1 MDKLKNLLFVKNGNF
16 STAQIKLLAF
26 TSLSML
32 VLMITGD
39 GIQTPLGYV
48 KNVKREIKK
57 EDEEAMSTIEKKL
70 LKELGY
76 TTYHEWKKAGIIPPD
91 EKVGK

>member
-16 STAQIKLLAF
+16 SNAQIKLLAF

-32 VLMITGD
+32 ILMVTGD

-48 KNVKREIKK
+48 KHVKK
-57 EDEEAMSTIEKKL
+57 EMEKEKEANESLEKRL

-76 TTYHEWKKAGIIPPD
+76 TTYHEWKRAGILPPD
-91 EKVGK
+91 DKRNE